1 MCNKNK
7 YLAREYSET
16 KDRTGTDRE
25 RVMDRFRQPRRE
37 LTEKRTLNSKTFEN
51 EDHTF
56 TTSIYMDPVHYL
68 DTDGTWKD
76 ATDDLVEAPGIPE
89 PAAGI
94 QVLETENGEK
104 AAPAGMHETR
114 SCYVNRKGSWKASFL
129 KRAAGSFTS
138 AMTTVPGAK
147 ELFLCSTRPLWKPA
161 SRFTMSMSTAPSSRP
176 KNSSMNCLITSRKH
190 LLRMTKAKRHSSF
203 RL

>member
-56 TTSIYMDPVHYL
+56 TTSIYMDPVHY
-68 DTDGTWKD
+68 
-76 ATDDLVEAPGIPE
+76 VEGC
-89 PAAGI
+89 
-94 QVLETENGEK
+94 
-104 AAPAGMHETR
+104 HR
-114 SCYVNRKGSWKASFL
+114 
-129 KRAAGSFTS
+129 
-138 AMTTVPGAK
+138 
-147 ELFLCSTRPLWKPA
+147 
-161 SRFTMSMSTAPSSRP
+161 
-176 KNSSMNCLITSRKH
+176 
-190 LLRMTKAKRHSSF
+190 
-203 RL
+203 

>member
-1 MCNKNK
+1 MDSTAKSK
-7 YLAREYSET
+7 FVFL
-16 KDRTGTDRE
+16 DR
-25 RVMDRFRQPRRE
+25 VIFVPSN
-37 LTEKRTLNSKTFEN
+37 TLNSKTFEN

-104 AAPAGMHETR
+104 AAPAGR
-114 SCYVNRKGSWKASFL
+114 
-129 KRAAGSFTS
+129 
-138 AMTTVPGAK
+138 
-147 ELFLCSTRPLWKPA
+147 
-161 SRFTMSMSTAPSSRP
+161 
-176 KNSSMNCLITSRKH
+176 
-190 LLRMTKAKRHSSF
+190 
-203 RL
+203 

>member
-129 KRAAGSFTS
+129 KRAGASALASISDGSES
-138 AMTTVPGAK
+138 LAWGLYGAAETEARQENGRLVYDNILPETDLSCLVRGTRVK
-147 ELFLCSTRPLWKPA
+147 EDIILKSPKATG
-161 SRFTMSMSTAPSSRP
+161 RFPYRY
-176 KNSSMNCLITSRKH
+176 
-190 LLRMTKAKRHSSF
+190 
-203 RL
+203 